1 MDSEKST
8 FGCLI
13 PNIILASKSAGR
25 LQLLEEAGCQVTVNP
40 TYIREDHTLSET
52 KEIVILLAERKFHAY
67 LDLNNPPFI
76 PLLVADTLVDLDGE
90 IVSKAKDE
98 NEARAMLKNLSG
110 KTHTVYSAYIL
121 YLPAQG
127 ITLRGVEESQV
138 TFKDLSDETIE
149 SYVASGEWRGAA
161 GAYRVQGAGASF
173 IESIV
178 GDLSTVVGLPIEAIS
193 AILEQLSF

>member
-8 FGCLI
+8 FGNLI

-25 LQLLEEAGCQVTVNP
+25 LQLLEEAGCLVTVNP
-40 TYIREDHTLSET
+40 TYIREEHTLSDT
-52 KEIVILLAERKFHAY
+52 KEIVLLLAERKFHAY
-67 LDLNNPPFI
+67 LDQNTPPFI

-90 IVSKAKDE
+90 IVNKAKDE
-98 NEARAMLKNLSG
+98 AAARAMLKELSG

-127 ITLRGVEESQV
+127 TTLRGVEESRV
-138 TFKDLSDETIE
+138 TFKTLSDEAIE
-149 SYVASGEWRGAA
+149 SYVESREWRGAA
-161 GAYRVQGAGASF
+161 GAYRVQGEGASF
-173 IESIV
+173 IESID

>member
-8 FGCLI
+8 FGRLI

-25 LQLLEEAGCQVTVNP
+25 LQLLEEAGSLVTVNP
-40 TYIREDHTLSET
+40 TYTREDHTLNDT
-52 KEIVILLAERKFHAY
+52 KEIVVLLAERKFDAY
-67 LDLNNPPFI
+67 LDLNTHPLI
-76 PLLVADTLVDLDGE
+76 PLLVADTLVDLDGK

-98 NEARAMLKNLSG
+98 AEARAMLKNLSG
-110 KTHTVYSAYIL
+110 KSHTVYSAYIL

-127 ITLRGVEESQV
+127 ITLRGVEESKV
-138 TFKDLSDETIE
+138 TFKDLNDEAIE
-149 SYVASGEWRGAA
+149 SYIESKEWRGAA
-161 GAYRVQGAGASF
+161 GAYRVQGEGASF
-173 IESIV
+173 IESIE